1 MTTPRTSSAAE
12 SSRDTGVYVHFPYC
26 SKRCPYCDFA
36 IAVRKHIPHERYRD
50 AVLNELEARHREL
63 AGRSLQSIYFGG
75 GTPGLWQPDCV
86 GAVIAAV
93 QKNSAGLPPREI
105 TVEMNPGDL
114 PADALLAHLVAL
126 RTAGV
131 DRLSIGAQSFSAE
144 RLSALGRWHQP
155 DDTRKAVAAARAA
168 GFARLSVDLIFSL
181 PGQTLAELDRE
192 LDQLLALGTEHVS
205 VYCLTIEPHTAYAA
219 YQKRGTLRVP
229 AEDESAALYERVIVR
244 LEAAGLPQYEISSF
258 GASAARSI
266 HNSLYWTGAEY
277 LGLGSA
283 ASSLV
288 VLPDGSR
295 RRDKN
300 VKQVDQY
307 LKARARGDVTVAES
321 ETLDRDASEREAMWL
336 GLRLVE
342 GIDRAAHQARY
353 GCDPVDARPD
363 VIARLVA
370 TGWLAVDPSRV
381 WLTRGGR
388 LAADA
393 VALELL

>member
-1 MTTPRTSSAAE
+1 MTASAPR
-12 SSRDTGVYVHFPYC
+12 DNGVYVHFPYC

-36 IAVRKHIPHERYRD
+36 IAVRKNIPHARYRD
-50 AVLNELEARHREL
+50 AVIDELASRQSELE
-63 AGRSLQSIYFGG
+63 GRALQSIYFGG
-75 GTPGLWQPDCV
+75 GTPGLWQPECV
-86 GAVIAAV
+86 AAVIAAV
-93 QKNSAGLPPREI
+93 QKNSGGRVAQEI
-105 TVEMNPGDL
+105 TLEMNPGDL
-114 PADALLAHLVAL
+114 PADALLPHLVAL
-126 RTAGV
+126 RAAGV
-131 DRLSIGAQSFSAE
+131 DRLSIGAQSFAAE
-144 RLSALGRWHQP
+144 RLTALGRWHQP
-155 DDTRKAVAAARAA
+155 DDTAKAVAAARTA
-168 GFARLSVDLIFSL
+168 GFVRLSVDLIFSL

-229 AEDESAALYERVIVR
+229 AEDESAALYERVILR

-258 GASAARSI
+258 GTVAARSV

-307 LKARARGDVTVAES
+307 LKARERGEATVADS

-336 GLRLVE
+336 GLRLVD
-342 GIDRAAHQARY
+342 GIDRAAHAARH
-353 GCDPVDARPD
+353 GCDPVDSRPD
-363 VIARLVA
+363 VISRLVA
-370 TGWLAVDPSRV
+370 SGWLEVDTARV
-381 WLTRGGR
+381 RLTQSGR